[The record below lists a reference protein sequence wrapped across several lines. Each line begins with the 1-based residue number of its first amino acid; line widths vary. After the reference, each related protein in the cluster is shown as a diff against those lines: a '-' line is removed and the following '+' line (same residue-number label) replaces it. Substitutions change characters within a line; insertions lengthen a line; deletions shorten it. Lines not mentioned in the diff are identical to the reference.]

1 MSRQWRIAGPMDGGF
16 GQNVVKPPVEPRF
29 RDSIE
34 QLERIGESYADRFI
48 SKMRDET
55 IIVAPAP
62 AKALALESEGYA
74 GNTYDD

>member
-16 GQNVVKPPVEPRF
+16 GQNVVKPPILPRF
-29 RDSIE
+29 RNPIE

-55 IIVAPAP
+55 IIVAPAT
-62 AKALALESEGYA
+62 AKALAFESESNA
-74 GNTYDD
+74 GNAYDD